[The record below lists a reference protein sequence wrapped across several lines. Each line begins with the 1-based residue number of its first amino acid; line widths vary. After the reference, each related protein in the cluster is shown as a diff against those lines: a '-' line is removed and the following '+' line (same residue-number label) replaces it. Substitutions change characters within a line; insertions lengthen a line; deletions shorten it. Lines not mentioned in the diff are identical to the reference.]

1 MGWGGVGV
9 REREESEMVPGFSS
23 VWKAGDPTGHRAG
36 GEGWR
41 GRGWVEFGDVREA
54 PRHSGRVVGL
64 ARPCVSFKLRGEV
77 VAAMEGQRA
86 GEAKEGPGGR
96 V

>member
-1 MGWGGVGV
+1 MAPGERADFHV
-9 REREESEMVPGFSS
+9 RS
-23 VWKAGDPTGHRAG
+23 
-36 GEGWR
+36 
-41 GRGWVEFGDVREA
+41 VREA

-86 GEAKEGPGGR
+86 GETKEGPGGR